1 MTTIIKYSNNKHH
14 DKTKAVQIKTR
25 VAITLTVKS
34 TLSVFVKHTKHS
46 INIS

>member
-1 MTTIIKYSNNKHH
+1 MTTIIKYSNNKHQ

-34 TLSVFVKHTKHS
+34 TLNVFVKHTKHS
-46 INIS
+46 TNTS